1 MNKKDLMLML
11 IGVKFAAS
19 HAPKIVT
26 IENGRVQGAK
36 EEMHQVVEWFGIPY
50 AAPAKGEFRWRKP
63 MPAPKMKGILDC
75 RKPPQE
81 HNIQNFGSKTF
92 GTEGELTLDVC
103 RPDNKRKKLPVM
115 VYFHGGNFQVGHAQ
129 EWMGNKFCQE
139 KQVVYVSV
147 EYRLEAFGFV
157 NLPALK
163 TGDPMDDSG
172 NFAILD
178 CLAALQWIQRN
189 IEAFGGDP
197 NNVTVSGHSAG
208 GVCCLTM
215 IISKLFKGLFHKVV
229 TFNSPAVVC
238 DHEKSE
244 LVFAHRFAKL
254 ALEDGLKEN
263 EEEAVAWLT
272 SREEA
277 DLAAVKEWLYGLDA
291 MRIAKLFPLA
301 GVRMHEFPTLFTDGY
316 VIPKEGYNTTEL
328 NHVPLV
334 VYASDDEFS
343 AFVGVDPYF
352 KKRLKINPFNPKTQ
366 AEFKFA
372 TKYGSELYRHINSH
386 YIGYQLFDRYKA
398 PIYVGNFVYGTS
410 VGGVTK
416 EFMQRH
422 GAVHGIVLPFLTDQY
437 KIPWKR
443 GNDFFQ
449 HTGAECLS
457 IIFCSSIKSF
467 MVDGNP
473 NCADMEIQWKEWK
486 PGDEQEIRF
495 DADRE
500 RCYVTEHY
508 NNFTHK
514 ALFDQYDADTSVN
527 PDVKDYIIH
536 NVLNNRWFSKELDER
551 YGNKSMWPEA

>member
-1 MNKKDLMLML
+1 MDKKTLMMML
-11 IGVKFAAS
+11 IGMKFATS
-19 HAPKIVT
+19 HFKKILN
-26 IENGRVQGAK
+26 IENGRIQGAK
-36 EEMHQVVEWFGIPY
+36 EEMHRVVAWFGVPY
-50 AAPAKGEFRWRKP
+50 AASAKGDLRWRKP
-63 MPAPKMKGILDC
+63 MPAPQINGILDC
-75 RKPPQE
+75 RKPPKE

-92 GTEGELTLDVC
+92 GVEGELTLDVC
-103 RPDNKRKKLPVM
+103 RPDNNKKELPVI

-129 EWMGNKFCQE
+129 ECMGNKFAQE
-139 KQVVYVSV
+139 KQVVFVSV
-147 EYRLEAFGFV
+147 EYRLEAFGFI

-163 TGDPMDDSG
+163 NGDPLDDSG

-189 IEAFGGDP
+189 IETFGGDP
-197 NNVTVSGHSAG
+197 GNVTVCGHSAG

-215 IISKLFKGLFHKVV
+215 LISKLFKGLFHKCMA
-229 TFNSPAVVC
+229 FNSPAVVC
-238 DHEKSE
+238 DHPKSE

-254 ALEDGLKEN
+254 ATEDGVKPTEK
-263 EEEAVAWLT
+263 EAVDWLIN
-272 SREEA
+272 RDEA
-277 DLAAVKEWLYGLDA
+277 VMAEVRRWLYGLDA

-301 GVRMHEFPTLFTDGY
+301 GIRMHEFPTLFADGY
-316 VIPKEGYNTTEL
+316 VIPKEGYNTKEF
-328 NHVPLV
+328 NSVPLV
-334 VYASDDEFS
+334 LYASDDEFS

-352 KKRLKINPFNPKTQ
+352 KKKLKINPFNPKTQ

-386 YIGYQLFDRYKA
+386 YIGEQIFDRYQA
-398 PIYVGNFVYGTS
+398 PIYMGNFVYGST

-449 HTGAECLS
+449 HTGAECLG
-457 IIFCSSIKSF
+457 IIFCSSIKAF
-467 MVDGNP
+467 MNDGNP
-473 NCADMEIQWKEWK
+473 NCADLDIEWK
-486 PGDEQEIRF
+486 KWTPDNQQEVRF

-500 RCYVTEHY
+500 RCYVSEHY
-508 NNFTHK
+508 NTFTHK
-514 ALFDQYDADTSVN
+514 ALFDEYDADTGVN

-551 YGNKSMWPEA
+551 YGNPSMWYEE